1 MLAKSGRGASGGG
14 SGRLQAALA
23 RGSIG
28 APGLP
33 RGGAPGGRVQQ
44 LVDAII
50 ELGYLPIQSKNSTV
64 LEKQLAVRLSRTYR
78 LELCDLSLPQGL
90 LLGCGGAP

>member
-1 MLAKSGRGASGGG
+1 MFFPEHEAE
-14 SGRLQAALA
+14 LQARKPQDRA
-23 RGSIG
+23 SV
-28 APGLP
+28 
-33 RGGAPGGRVQQ
+33 VQP

-50 ELGYLPIQSKNSTV
+50 ELGYLPIQSKNSIV

>member
-1 MLAKSGRGASGGG
+1 MRTKSGSVASGCGRE
-14 SGRLQAALA
+14 RLQAAFA
-23 RGSIG
+23 GGGTG
-28 APGLP
+28 APG
-33 RGGAPGGRVQQ
+33 RRRSTQQ

-50 ELGYLPIQSKNSTV
+50 ELGYLPTQSKNST
-64 LEKQLAVRLSRTYR
+64 LEEKQLAVRLSRTYR